1 MRNFYNVLV
10 RLSNGIFMIEK
21 WLLLLAV
28 VVVTAVNFL
37 NVVLRYAM
45 NSGLAYCE
53 MLSIVLFMFMVIIG
67 GNIAVKT
74 DSEIRID
81 IFNSKNE
88 RKNSAFRL
96 ISDVISV
103 AALVLAVIGIYAA
116 VVAVMK
122 HKQKVTPLPIY
133 TYHIYICMLIGFLMI
148 LLDHFIV
155 MIRHFL
161 IIFGAVNLEE
171 AKTA

>member
-1 MRNFYNVLV
+1 MRAFYNFLL
-10 RLSNGIFMIEK
+10 RLSDAVFVIEK

-67 GNIAVKT
+67 GNIAVKS

-81 IFNSKNE
+81 IFNSKSE

-96 ISDVISV
+96 VSDIISV
-103 AALVLAVIGIYAA
+103 AALVLAIIGLFATIQA
-116 VVAVMK
+116 VTK
-122 HKQKVTPLPIY
+122 NQQKVTPLPIY
-133 TYHIYICMLIGFLMI
+133 TYHIYICMLIGFFMI
-148 LLDHFIV
+148 LLDHVIV
-155 MIRHFL
+155 MLRHIL

-171 AKTA
+171 AKTE